1 MDANHVK
8 ALVESNLTVLDDNT
22 LMTII
27 DKATAELRRR
37 GVISKAPSNMSPRVQ
52 AALIQMSVKDL
63 QESKPIAIEQL
74 MQDIRQA
81 AENGTLK
88 PISNECPLSLSE

>member
-8 ALVESNLTVLDDNT
+8 ALVESNLTVLDDDT

-37 GVISKAPSNMSPRVQ
+37 GTIGTAPSNMSPRVQ
-52 AALIQMSVKDL
+52 AALRKMSVKDL
-63 QESKPIAIEQL
+63 QESKPVAIEQL
-74 MQDIRQA
+74 MQDVRQA
-81 AENGTLK
+81 AQNGTLRQ
-88 PISNECPLSLSE
+88 ISNECPPLPSE